1 MHGVSHV
8 HYKQV
13 EGMLQV
19 LAIEFVTLVI
29 EFVTLANES
38 SRWQLI

>member
-1 MHGVSHV
+1 MHGVSHM

-19 LAIEFVTLVI
+19 LAMATELVSLAIEFV
-29 EFVTLANES
+29 NS
-38 SRWQLI
+38 SF